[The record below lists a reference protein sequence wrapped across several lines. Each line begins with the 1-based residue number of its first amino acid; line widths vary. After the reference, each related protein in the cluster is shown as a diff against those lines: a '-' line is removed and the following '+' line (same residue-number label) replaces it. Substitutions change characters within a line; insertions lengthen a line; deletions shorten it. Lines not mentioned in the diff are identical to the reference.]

1 MNDPIV
7 NERRI
12 EHKADDL
19 LSMEDLIKNH
29 VKKIEELKLELKQ
42 NREMYDDSFNNNPTY
57 REHQERVKEVTKGK
71 NSVRA
76 EIAKQPAVAQLEQK
90 TKDLRFDINESQ
102 KTLSDLLTDYKEQTG
117 ATQLELFDGRT
128 MELVTTVKL
137 VRVGK

>member
-1 MNDPIV
+1 
-7 NERRI
+7 
-12 EHKADDL
+12 
-19 LSMEDLIKNH
+19 
-29 VKKIEELKLELKQ
+29 
-42 NREMYDDSFNNNPTY
+42 MYDDSFNSNPTY
-57 REHQERVKEVTKGK
+57 HEHKERVKEVTNAK
-71 NSVRA
+71 NSVRR

-102 KTLSDLLTDYKEQTG
+102 KTLSDLLADYKEQTG